1 LHPDAATA
9 SDGTMSPPMIVFDLD
24 GTLVETAPD
33 LVDTL
38 NVVFASEGLPPVPFD
53 EARTFVGHGARAM
66 ITRGLDAEGRKVTPQ
81 LLDKLFNDFVAHY
94 TAHVAD
100 RSYPFPGVIE
110 ALDTL
115 SARGH
120 RLAVCTNKFER
131 QSVMLLDALK
141 LSGRFAAICGQDTFG
156 IAKPDPEVL
165 RRTIQKAG
173 GDPTH
178 AVMIGDSETDILTAR
193 AASLPVIAVDFGYT
207 ARPVSEYGPDR
218 LISHF
223 AQLSEAIDSLSEGK

>member
-1 LHPDAATA
+1 MHRTPAAA
-9 SDGTMSPPMIVFDLD
+9 SDAVMSRPTIVFDLD

-38 NVVFASEGLPPVPFD
+38 NHVFNSEGLPPVPFE

-66 ITRGLDAEGRKVTPQ
+66 ITRGLDAEGRTVTPQ
-81 LLDKLFNDFVAHY
+81 LLDKLFNDFVEHY

-100 RSYPFPGVIE
+100 RSYPFPGVLDALE
-110 ALDTL
+110 AL
-115 SARGH
+115 SGRGY
-120 RLAVCTNKFER
+120 RLAVCTNKFEK
-131 QSVMLLDALK
+131 QSLLLLDALQMTQ
-141 LSGRFAAICGQDTFG
+141 RFAAIVGQDTYK

-165 RRTIQKAG
+165 RRTIVAAG
-173 GDPTH
+173 GDPVH

-193 AASLPVIAVDFGYT
+193 AAELPVVAVDFGYS

-223 AQLSEAIDSLSEGK
+223 DQLLEAIEDVSPSK

>member
-1 LHPDAATA
+1 
-9 SDGTMSPPMIVFDLD
+9 MSRPMIVFDLD

-38 NVVFASEGLPPVPFD
+38 NVVFAREGLPSVPFE

-81 LLDKLFNDFVAHY
+81 LLDKLFNDFIAHY

-100 RSYPFPGVIE
+100 RSYPFPGVID
-110 ALDTL
+110 ALDAL
-115 SARGH
+115 GANGH
-120 RLAVCTNKFER
+120 RFAVCTNKFER

-141 LSGRFAAICGQDTFG
+141 LSGRFDAICGQDTFG

-165 RRTIQKAG
+165 RRTILKAG
-173 GDPTH
+173 GDP
-178 AVMIGDSETDILTAR
+178 ARAIMIGDSETDILTAR
-193 AASLPVIAVDFGYT
+193 AAELPVIAVDFGYS
-207 ARPVSEYGPDR
+207 AKPVATYAPDR

-223 AQLSEAIDSLSEGK
+223 GQLADAIASLSPVK